1 MCGFLHNSQY
11 CVIVSLLV
19 TVHCTRCN
27 ASRVVF
33 LIWPLRMYCRL
44 LLCSSCGMQDLL
56 WVVGFGVSALMERGE
71 RGFYGLSGFSKASKS
86 Y

>member
-1 MCGFLHNSQY
+1 
-11 CVIVSLLV
+11 
-19 TVHCTRCN
+19 
-27 ASRVVF
+27 
-33 LIWPLRMYCRL
+33 
-44 LLCSSCGMQDLL
+44 MQDLL